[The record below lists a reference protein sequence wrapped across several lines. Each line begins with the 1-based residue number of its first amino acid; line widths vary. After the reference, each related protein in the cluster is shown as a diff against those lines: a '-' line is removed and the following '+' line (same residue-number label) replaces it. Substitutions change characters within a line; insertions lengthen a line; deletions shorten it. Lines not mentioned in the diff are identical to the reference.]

1 MAAWTTWDD
10 INSILNHRIIY
21 GQLWALLR
29 STKNARYQA
38 STTQTPE
45 YFHYTPHACDT
56 GDNLKELLD
65 LDILAICARMSNILN
80 DPDGR
85 RSFMSCQGKEAQAL
99 LNLLQAVRQ
108 LAIFNIVYS

>member
-29 STKNARYQA
+29 STRNARYQA

-56 GDNLKELLD
+56 GDNLRELLD

-80 DPDGR
+80 YPAGR

-108 LAIFNIVYS
+108 FAYFLT